1 MQNQEPPIV
10 FDKERASSYDKQ
22 YAKLAP
28 LRDALALLVR
38 LILSD
43 LPADARVL
51 CVGAG
56 TGAELLDLAQA
67 FPQWRFTALEPAA
80 PMLDICRRRAEESG
94 IASRCTFHEGYLPSL
109 PESHPFDAAT
119 SILVSHFIVQPEER
133 RDFFRQIASRL
144 RPDGYLVT
152 ADLVSDPS
160 TAASPS
166 LLDVWWWMQRYAD
179 VPAEQVEK
187 MRASYGREFAAQSPQ
202 EVASIIASGGFE
214 TPVLFLQTL
223 LIHAW
228 YAKRTPSA
236 QEQLAQIQARRLEQ
250 VQVAA

>member
-1 MQNQEPPIV
+1 MQNQKLSIV

-51 CVGAG
+51 CVGVG

-80 PMLDICRRRAEESG
+80 PMLDICRERAEEAG
-94 IASRCTFHEGYLPSL
+94 IASRCTFHEGYLDSL
-109 PESHPFDAAT
+109 PASEPFDAAT
-119 SILVSHFIVQPEER
+119 SILVSHFITQQEAQ
-133 RDFFRQIASRL
+133 RDFFRQIAARL
-144 RPDGYLVT
+144 RPSGCLVN
-152 ADLVSDPS
+152 AALVSDPS
-160 TAASPS
+160 TAASPR
-166 LLDVWWWMQRYAD
+166 LLDIWWRMQRYAD
-179 VPAEQVEK
+179 LSTEQLEK
-187 MRASYGREFAAQSPQ
+187 MRAAYGREYAAQSPQ
-202 EVASIIASGGFE
+202 EVASLIASGGFQ
-214 TPVLFLQTL
+214 TPVLFFQTL

-228 YAKRTPSA
+228 YARRTPG
-236 QEQLAQIQARRLEQ
+236 
-250 VQVAA
+250 VA

>member
-43 LPADARVL
+43 LPADARIL
-51 CVGAG
+51 CVGVG

-67 FPQWRFTALEPAA
+67 FPQWQFTALEPAA
-80 PMLDICRRRAEESG
+80 PMLGICRQRAEEAG
-94 IASRCTFHEGYLPSL
+94 IASRCTFHEGYLDSL
-109 PESHPFDAAT
+109 PVSRPFDAAT

-133 RDFFRQIASRL
+133 RDFYRQIATRL
-144 RPDGYLVT
+144 RPEGYVVS

-160 TAASPS
+160 SAASPS
-166 LLDVWWWMQRYAD
+166 LLDVSMRMQRYAD

-187 MRASYGREFAAQSPQ
+187 MRASYGREFAVQSPQ
-202 EVASIIASGGFE
+202 EVASIIASSGFS

-228 YAKRTPSA
+228 YAKRMPG
-236 QEQLAQIQARRLEQ
+236 
-250 VQVAA
+250 AAPASP

>member
-1 MQNQEPPIV
+1 MQNREPPIV

-22 YAKLAP
+22 YAKLAS

-43 LPADARVL
+43 LPADARIL
-51 CVGAG
+51 CVGVG
-56 TGAELLDLAQA
+56 TGAELLDLAEA

-80 PMLDICRRRAEESG
+80 PMLDICRRQAEEAG
-94 IASRCTFHEGYLPSL
+94 ITSRCTFHEGYLDSL
-109 PESHPFDAAT
+109 LASEPFDAAT
-119 SILVSHFIVQPEER
+119 SLLVSHFITSSEAQ
-133 RDFFRQIASRL
+133 RDFFRQIAARL
-144 RPDGYLVT
+144 RPEGYLVN
-152 ADLVSDPS
+152 AALVSDPS
-160 TAASPS
+160 PAASPS
-166 LLDVWWWMQRYAD
+166 LLDVWMRMQRHAD
-179 VPAEQVEK
+179 VPAEQLEK

-202 EVASIIASGGFE
+202 EVASIIASSGFS

-236 QEQLAQIQARRLEQ
+236 
-250 VQVAA
+250 VPDFS